1 VGAQKGLNLGIPGED
16 APGVYDQ
23 ISFLSAVRRGQ
34 VPDLGQNVV
43 VIGGGNAAMDAART
57 AKRLVGPDGHVQ
69 IVYRRTREEMPAD
82 FEEIQ
87 AALDEDIELIELTAP
102 ECLLVE
108 DGRVQSNVCFKMEL
122 GETDASGRPRP
133 IKIEGTEFQIKVDS
147 VISAIGQRVELDFF
161 PEEDLRSDPE
171 TLETQ
176 LPDVFAGGDAVRG
189 ASTLIKAI
197 GDGKRVADSIK
208 QRAAVQFDLPPDA
221 SDRKPDPN
229 TLQIAQAR
237 RAFGPQVPE
246 ISLDQRFDFD
256 LVVRTLNDESARQ
269 EARRC
274 LQCDVLCNICTTVC
288 PNRANISYPIDPI
301 EICVQQAVRAGK
313 KIRIEEVESVRITQ
327 KFQIINIGD
336 FCNECG
342 NCSTFCPTS
351 GAPYRVKPKFYLNQ
365 KSFENEQNGYML
377 VDGVLKAKVKGESQT
392 LSRHKDHLIY
402 ATADIRARLNLKTFA
417 AEEAALISDAAG
429 PFDLRH
435 AVQMAV
441 MLNFLRDLY
450 LFA

>member
-1 VGAQKGLNLGIPGED
+1 
-16 APGVYDQ
+16 
-23 ISFLSAVRRGQ
+23 
-34 VPDLGQNVV
+34 
-43 VIGGGNAAMDAART
+43 MDAART

-87 AALDEDIELIELTAP
+87 ATLDEDIELIELTAP

-133 IKIEGTEFQIKVDS
+133 IKIEGTEFEIKVDS

-161 PEEDLRSDPE
+161 PEEDLRFDPE

-197 GDGKRVADSIK
+197 GDGKRVAESIK
-208 QRAAVQFDLPPDA
+208 RRAAVQFDLPPDA
-221 SDRKPDPN
+221 SDREPDPN

-256 LVVRTLNDESARQ
+256 LVVRTLDDESARQ

-274 LQCDVLCNICTTVC
+274 LQCDVLCNICT
-288 PNRANISYPIDPI
+288 
-301 EICVQQAVRAGK
+301 
-313 KIRIEEVESVRITQ
+313 TQ

-365 KSFENEQNGYML
+365 KSFENEQNGYRL
-377 VDGVLKAKVKGESQT
+377 VDGVLKARVDGELET
-392 LSRHKDHLIY
+392 LSRQEDHLTY
-402 ATADIRARLNLKTFA
+402 ETKDIRARLNLKTFA
-417 AEEAALISDAAG
+417 AEEATSISDADG
-429 PFDLRH
+429 PIDLRH
-435 AVQMAV
+435 AAQMAF
-441 MLNFLRDLY
+441 MLTALKDLY